1 MEITKNRLLE
11 DELENVSGGMQ
22 TEVNGRASID
32 RAGNDAGSDK
42 RQCPVCG
49 DNTAYTMLSGGGA
62 KCGRCGSGVYD
73 LQGIASLHNYS
84 NSKEA

>member
-49 DNTAYTMLSGGGA
+49 DNTTYTELSGGRA
-62 KCGRCGSGVYD
+62 KCGKCGSVYE

-84 NSKEA
+84 NSNVA